1 MDKSTNI
8 SVAKG
13 MEPQLTSEGQTLKQ
27 PGDPVPSARTDTT
40 TSSKSFGSS
49 SIGSTSAAASTT
61 SGPTE
66 KDVTVASAMEPSL
79 TSEGFTLQQPG
90 DSTTASSSSS
100 DKTSTNLFGGSADEM
115 GAGQVRPGDSVGS
128 VKNVNT
134 FGKDAREK
142 LDDTADSAGDKL
154 QGAAD
159 SVTHFVSQAYEGAKA
174 AVEKIGEKVTGT
186 TNAPTPD
193 EELQMKV
200 AHDPAFK
207 ANSNDV

>member
-1 MDKSTNI
+1 MDKSSNI

-13 MEPQLTSEGQTLKQ
+13 MEPQLTFEGQTLKQ
-27 PGDPVPSARTDTT
+27 PGDPAPSA
-40 TSSKSFGSS
+40 TSTSAKLSNIGS
-49 SIGSTSAAASTT
+49 SIGSSSTSTSAA
-61 SGPTE
+61 SGPTD
-66 KDVTVASAMEPSL
+66 KDVAVASAMEPSL
-79 TSEGFTLQQPG
+79 TSEGATLQQPG
-90 DSTTASSSSS
+90 DSTTTTTTTST
-100 DKTSTNLFGGSADEM
+100 DKTLFGGSAADGP

-128 VKNVNT
+128 VRNVNT

-154 QGAAD
+154 QGASE

-174 AVEKIGEKVTGT
+174 AVEKIGEKITGT

-207 ANSNDV
+207 ANSNDI